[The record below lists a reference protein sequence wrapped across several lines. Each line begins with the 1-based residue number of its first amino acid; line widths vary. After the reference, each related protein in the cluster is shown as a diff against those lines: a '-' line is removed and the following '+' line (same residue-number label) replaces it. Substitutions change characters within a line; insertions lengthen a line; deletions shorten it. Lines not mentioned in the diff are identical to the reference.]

1 MQGIASGEKTVKC
14 TRFVFKLDKIAK
26 NTEGPLLLK
35 IKKNQNRASFLC
47 FQVYDKKIIMVDVI
61 IIGAGLS
68 GLTTAYYLQKHNISC
83 KILEAQSRIGGRIDT
98 QFGKLGAPMEMGATW
113 FGVHHE
119 QLIQLLK
126 TLNIA
131 TFPQHGAGKA
141 LFQTLS
147 FGPPQQFY
155 VPASDVSSFRI
166 AGGTHNLIKTL
177 YKSVGS
183 DNILLDAT
191 IKKIE
196 DTDDFLTVFTDN
208 GQKFH
213 SRIVVSALPP
223 QLQNNIQFEPNLPKE
238 LSQIFKE
245 VHTWMS
251 GSVKFGVEYTTP
263 FWRNKGFSGT
273 VYSQIG
279 LAVEIY
285 DHSNFENT
293 KYALV
298 GFLNG
303 SASHYPFEQRE
314 KIVIQQ
320 LIQLFGEDAANYTAY
335 LDKIWTDKYIMPEDP
350 LTLLPHQNNGH
361 SLLQKAYLN
370 GKFFLAGTETATTYG
385 GYMEGAIATSQNTA
399 ERVLSVLKK

>member
-1 MQGIASGEKTVKC
+1 
-14 TRFVFKLDKIAK
+14 
-26 NTEGPLLLK
+26 
-35 IKKNQNRASFLC
+35 
-47 FQVYDKKIIMVDVI
+47 MVDVI

-68 GLTTAYYLQKHNISC
+68 GLTTAYLFQKHNISC
-83 KILEAQSRIGGRIDT
+83 KIVEAQSRIGGRIDT
-98 QFGKLGAPMEMGATW
+98 QFGKLGAPIEMGATW

-119 QLIQLLK
+119 QLIHLLK
-126 TLNIA
+126 TLNIE
-131 TFPQHGAGKA
+131 TFPQHGAGTA

-166 AGGTHNLIKTL
+166 AGGTHNLIQTL
-177 YKSVGS
+177 YKSIGS
-183 DNILLDAT
+183 DNILLNTT
-191 IKKIE
+191 IEKIE
-196 DTDDFLTVFTDN
+196 DMGDFLTIFTDD

-223 QLQNNIQFEPNLPKE
+223 QLQNNIQFEPTLPKE

-245 VHTWMS
+245 VQTWMS
-251 GSVKFGVEYTTP
+251 GSIKFGVEYSIS

-273 VYSQIG
+273 VYSQTG

-293 KYALV
+293 KFALF

-303 SASHYPFEQRE
+303 SALHYPFEQRE
-314 KIVIQQ
+314 KMVIQQ
-320 LIQLFGEDAANYTAY
+320 LIQLFGEDAANYTVY
-335 LDKIWTDKYIMPEDP
+335 LDRIWTDKYIMPEDP

-361 SLLQKAYLN
+361 SLLQKGYLN
-370 GKFFLAGTETATTYG
+370 NKFFLAGTETAMAYG
-385 GYMEGAIATSQNTA
+385 GYMEGAIVAAQNTA